1 MHLLEAVR
9 FGSGCRC
16 RLLILILR
24 GRCRILIPALRLISA
39 LRLGI
44 PLLISTVLIP
54 TVLVPSSL
62 LILPGRKKLDFR
74 GHDFLRYAGGAV
86 VGLIGSGTDRPDH
99 QDFPPLRK
107 VTLAILSQL
116 IPGAYPEK
124 IRFRLRIVVCSP
136 AIYGNGEVAYILT
149 SLRCMH
155 LRIASQITDNNQLI
169 DKSFLLALWG

>member
-1 MHLLEAVR
+1 MHLLEAIR
-9 FGSGCRC
+9 FRNRCRC

-24 GRCRILIPALRLISA
+24 GRCRILIPALRL
-39 LRLGI
+39 GI
-44 PLLISTVLIP
+44 PLLISAVLIP

-99 QDFPPLRK
+99 QD
-107 VTLAILSQL
+107 LSAFCEVSLTVLTQL
-116 IPGAYPEK
+116 IPGTYSEK
-124 IRFRLRIVVCSP
+124 VSFRLAIVVCSP
-136 AIYGNGEVAYILT
+136 AIHRHREITHVLS

-155 LRIASQITDNNQLI
+155 LRIASQIADNHQFI